1 MGYAGGRKY
10 LTFASFVLS
19 AVSAL
24 VALIPFWYILKT
36 IKEALDVSPDADRQ
50 EALNALEAVR

>member
-1 MGYAGGRKY
+1 M
-10 LTFASFVLS
+10 LS

-24 VALIPFWYILKT
+24 VALIPFWYIRKI

-50 EALNALEAVR
+50 EALNALEAAR

>member
-1 MGYAGGRKY
+1 MGYAGGDTY
-10 LTFASFVLS
+10 LTYASFVLS

-24 VALIPFWYILKT
+24 VALIPFWYIRKI

-50 EALNALEAVR
+50 EALNALKAAR